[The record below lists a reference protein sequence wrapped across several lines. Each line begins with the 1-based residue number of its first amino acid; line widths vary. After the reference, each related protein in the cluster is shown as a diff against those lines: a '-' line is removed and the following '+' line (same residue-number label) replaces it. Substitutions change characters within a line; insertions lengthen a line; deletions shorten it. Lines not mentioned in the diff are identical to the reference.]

1 MGYGGGGGGGGSG
14 GGGSG
19 SGGSG
24 GSGASGG
31 SGYRRVGDD
40 RTANLFVDN
49 ITNRDGSSGTDVD
62 GIVEINSTSHF
73 IPPSGTTVERGS
85 RGRAVF
91 TGGYRDSP
99 TAKKI
104 DYITI
109 PTLGNATEFGSLTN
123 SMWGTGVSSSTRGI
137 FAGSIYGSLG
147 TYIEYFTISATGSSF
162 DFGDLSGNR
171 RGQGGCSNQT
181 RAVIMGGFNP
191 SQVDIMEYVTISTK
205 GDVINFG
212 NLEIESGDGGSFA
225 SPTRGIFYSARV
237 PSATT
242 FVNIIEYITI
252 ASTGDAKEFGD
263 QLSSKNN
270 EGTGC
275 SNSVRGIKAQGSNSD
290 LGSGSASRENV
301 IEYITIATTGNA
313 IDFGDLTSKRY
324 DGGAASTEIRGVFY
338 GGNTGPANVN
348 TIDYVTIASTGN
360 AADFGDA
367 VAAGGRQD
375 GLSDSHGGLG

>member
-1 MGYGGGGGGGGSG
+1 MSEFRIDQIKSQDATGGPNVAG
-14 GGGSG
+14 
-19 SGGSG
+19 
-24 GSGASGG
+24 
-31 SGYRRVGDD
+31 
-40 RTANLFVDN
+40 
-49 ITNRDGSSGTDVD
+49 ITTFTGTS
-62 GIVEINSTSHF
+62 GIVM
-73 IPPSGTTVERGS
+73 PSGNTAYRGG

-109 PTLGNATEFGSLTN
+109 PTLGNATEFGSFTN
-123 SMWGTGVSSSTRGI
+123 SIWGTGVSSSTRGI
-137 FAGSIYGSLG
+137 FAGSIYASLG
-147 TYIEYFTISATGSSF
+147 THIEYFTISATGNAF

-171 RGQGGCSNQT
+171 RGTGGCSNQT

>member
-49 ITNRDGSSGTDVD
+49 ITNRDGSGGTEVS

-73 IPPSGTTVERGS
+73 IPPSGTTAERGS

-99 TAKKI
+99 TSKFI
-104 DYITI
+104 DYVTI
-109 PTLGNATEFGSLTN
+109 ATLGNAINFGSLTN
-123 SMWGTGVSSSTRGI
+123 SMWAAGLSSSTRGI
-137 FAGSIYGSLG
+137 FGGSIHASLG
-147 TYIEYFTISATGSSF
+147 THIEYFTISATGNAF

-171 RGQGGCSNQT
+171 RGLGGCSNQT
-181 RAVIMGGFNP
+181 RGVFMGGFTP
-191 SQVDIMEYVTISTK
+191 VITEIMEYVTIAST
-205 GDVINFG
+205 GNVTDFG
-212 NLEIESGDGGSFA
+212 NLIEPSGDGGSFA
-225 SPTRGIFYSARV
+225 SSTRGIFFSAKT
-237 PSATT
+237 PSATA
-242 FVNIIEYITI
+242 FVNTIEYITI
-252 ASTGDAKEFGD
+252 ATTGNSQDFGD
-263 QLSSKNN
+263 QIQSKNN

-275 SNSVRGIKAQGSNSD
+275 SNSVRGLAALANNSD
-290 LGSGSASRENV
+290 LGSGSSGQTN
-301 IEYITIATTGNA
+301 IIDYITIASFGDA
-313 IDFGDLTSKRY
+313 QDFGDLTQKRY
-324 DGGAASTEIRGVFY
+324 DGGATASQTRALFI
-338 GGNTGPANVN
+338 GGTLTPAKTNH
-348 TIDYVTIASTGN
+348 IDYVTIASTGN
-360 AADFGDA
+360 AADFGDLIG
-367 VAAGGRQD
+367 AGSRND